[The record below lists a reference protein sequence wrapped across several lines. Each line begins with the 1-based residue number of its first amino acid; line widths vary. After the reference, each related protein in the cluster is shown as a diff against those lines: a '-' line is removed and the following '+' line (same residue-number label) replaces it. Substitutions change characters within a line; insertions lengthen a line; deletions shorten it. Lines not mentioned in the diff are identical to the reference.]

1 MLNQLKREGHAS
13 NRYALCP
20 LRHSLLFWTLE
31 EIKLWWE
38 GRDTLLSTTDRGKE
52 SARETAHT
60 AALDN
65 QGIIL
70 LQQQMMR
77 EQDTELEELER
88 TVTSTKV
95 VRHFSQNQF
104 PTVATV
110 LLLTM
115 SLATRLPQGATSWP
129 GLCAVC
135 WLAAYLYSISSVL
148 GVYAFLRLH

>member
-13 NRYALCP
+13 NRYALI
-20 LRHSLLFWTLE
+20 LRQEKIMRLGALLLVDHGAKRLWLE
-31 EIKLWWE
+31 S
-38 GRDTLLSTTDRGKE
+38 RDTLLSTSDRGKE
-52 SARETAHT
+52 SARETVNT

-95 VRHFSQNQF
+95 SWTLPATPCPHSQRGPF
-104 PTVATV
+104 
-110 LLLTM
+110 
-115 SLATRLPQGATSWP
+115 
-129 GLCAVC
+129 VC
-135 WLAAYLYSISSVL
+135 HVSEC
-148 GVYAFLRLH
+148 